1 MRLCVSARVVLI
13 AAIASGQGK
22 TSVTAALARWLIRR
36 GERVRI
42 FKVGSDF
49 IDPLMLERACGQP
62 VPVLDLWMVGEA
74 ACRRMLTAAAAAAD
88 TVLIEGA
95 MGLYDG
101 NPSAADLARVLGVPV
116 LVVLDV
122 SAMAQTAG
130 AVAMGLKEFG
140 PIPLAG
146 VIANRVVSVGHGA
159 MIADSMR
166 NIPLLGS
173 LPRQEESLPERH
185 LGLVLPGE
193 VDALER
199 QLDALADSL
208 QVQEQAWNSI
218 PTMPSSPNTE
228 HAADAAPRTLSGDI
242 VAIARDA
249 AFAFMYPANIE
260 CLQSL
265 GASIRWFSPLA
276 DEPIPDEATAAILPG
291 GYPELNAEALSRAGR
306 FHSSLRSAYRRNVPI
321 LAECGGMMTL
331 TESLIDVEGRSW
343 PMASLI
349 PGNTRM
355 QSRLAG
361 LGLQAWRTSNGI
373 LRGHTFHYSIL
384 DTTINHIAQTI
395 THPRG
400 TDGERIYRVGSVTAS
415 YFHAY
420 FPSCPE
426 AVIDLLRS
434 RETAEASP

>member
-1 MRLCVSARVVLI
+1 VLI
-13 AAIASGQGK
+13 AGIASGQGK

-62 VPVLDLWMVGEA
+62 VPVLDLWMVGEP
-74 ACRRMLTAAAAAAD
+74 ACRRMLAAAAAAAD

-116 LVVLDV
+116 VVVLDV

-130 AVAMGLKEFG
+130 AVAMGLKDFG

-146 VIANRVVSVGHGA
+146 IIANRVASVGHGV

-173 LPRQEESLPERH
+173 LPRQEKSLPERH
-185 LGLVLPGE
+185 LGLVLPRE

-199 QLDALADSL
+199 QLLDALADSL
-208 QVQEQAWNSI
+208 QVQEHAWHAI
-218 PTMPSSPNTE
+218 PTMPAPPNPE
-228 HAADAAPRTLSGDI
+228 HAADAAPRPLSGDI

-291 GYPELNAEALSRAGR
+291 GYPELNAEALSCAGR
-306 FHSSLRSAYRRNVPI
+306 FHSSLRNAYRRNVPM

-343 PMASLI
+343 PMAGLI
-349 PGNTRM
+349 PGSTRM

-361 LGLQAWRTSNGI
+361 LGLQAWRTSDGI

-400 TDGERIYRVGSVTAS
+400 TTGERIYRVGSVTAS

-426 AVIDLLRS
+426 AVVNLLSS
-434 RETAEASP
+434 RETAQVFP